1 MDERGAPGHT
11 PAQKETSRERKQGQV
26 ACEEYGKIVQA
37 DRDQIW
43 EAKSFYR
50 CVSDKGGLGK
60 MWTLSGRKW
69 KISLPRG
76 EENSTTFFVSVFTR
90 SAVVMLP

>member
-60 MWTLSGRKW
+60 MCVNEVDTQ
-69 KISLPRG
+69 
-76 EENSTTFFVSVFTR
+76 
-90 SAVVMLP
+90 VMGMLRWRY